1 MKYIAKLHN
10 YPLTWKIDAE
20 SESDAQVKAWEA
32 IRADMEPDSISA
44 GGFLEVR
51 ETYRTMKDRQQKEVN
66 AFPFVWA
73 FSDEQF
79 YKGIR
84 EKWGYGKTDVKKILS
99 IGAGGFIRKSD
110 RDALEEMLQRHR
122 DELKKAIDADHVGSG
137 FIFEMF
143 DTELSNHEYCVTC
156 DITDTLN
163 ACGISRATLEGSAAL
178 KYGLKKAIDAQRCDE

>member
-1 MKYIAKLHN
+1 MEYVAKLHN
-10 YPLTWKIDAE
+10 FPLTWKINAE
-20 SESDAQVKAWEA
+20 NESDAQVKAWDA
-32 IRADMEPDSISA
+32 ICADMEPDSISA

-51 ETYRTMKDRQQKEVN
+51 ETYRTLKDRHQKEVN

-84 EKWGYGKTDVKKILS
+84 EKWGYGKNDVKKILS

-110 RDALEEMLQRHR
+110 RDALHEMFSRHR
-122 DELKKAIDADHVGSG
+122 SELKTAIDADATGDG

-143 DTELSNHEYCVTC
+143 DTELSNHEYFLTC

-163 ACGISRATLEGSAAL
+163 ACGISPTTLEGSHTL
-178 KYGLKKAIDAQRCDE
+178 KHGLKKAIDKSNT